1 MKRKGLSQQSVV
13 SIAKNEYPSAVYFL
27 ERLIKSLNL
36 ISDEWLNGISKALV
50 CLEFSQWNT
59 VLNIFSSIFFG
70 TAK

>member
-36 ISDEWLNGISKALV
+36 ISDEWLNRI
-50 CLEFSQWNT
+50 
-59 VLNIFSSIFFG
+59 
-70 TAK
+70 